1 MHSLFNEARV
11 MMPSAQAMEEELQ
24 QSVMLSEDGEYDT
37 ADTGDQAPSSLT
49 HARLQKNGDV
59 DVSGSEDEELSD
71 QDASGEELDQD
82 ASGEE
87 DNDRMD
93 QQIVVGSAT
102 PGHGEEYDED
112 AEGEDDLDEEVGA
125 VKVKPVDSE
134 DEDMGSD
141 GSDAQSAAEEEESDD
156 EEDEEDEEG
165 AWEEGD
171 AGDEDEESDAV
182 QSNTCMFCKQ
192 DEENDPSEDFE
203 AFLACTRC
211 GENGK
216 ELPSLMQ
223 KCNWSVLANSFVAHQ
238 QCARD
243 AAAMTEKNSG
253 FPIRDSGLAWM
264 LTLR

>member
-1 MHSLFNEARV
+1 
-11 MMPSAQAMEEELQ
+11 MPSAQTMEEELQ
-24 QSVMLSEDGEYDT
+24 QSVMLSEDDEYDT
-37 ADTGDQAPSSLT
+37 ADAGSQAPSAFT
-49 HARLQKNGDV
+49 RARSHKNEAV
-59 DVSGSEDEELSD
+59 NVSGSEDGELSD

-93 QQIVVGSAT
+93 QQIIVGSAT
-102 PGHGEEYDED
+102 PGDGEEYDED
-112 AEGEDDLDEEVGA
+112 AEGEDEFDEEVGR
-125 VKVKPVDSE
+125 VKVNPVDSE
-134 DEDMGSD
+134 EEELGSD
-141 GSDAQSAAEEEESDD
+141 DSDAQSAAGEEESDD

-165 AWEEGD
+165 VWEEGD

-182 QSNTCMFCKQ
+182 QSNACMFCKQ

-216 ELPSLMQ
+216 ALPPGAKTRVSLSAD
-223 KCNWSVLANSFVAHQ
+223 WLVAHQ

-243 AAAMTEKNSG
+243 AAAMTVTNSG
-253 FPIRDSGLAWM
+253 FPDTVDGQPC
-264 LTLR
+264 